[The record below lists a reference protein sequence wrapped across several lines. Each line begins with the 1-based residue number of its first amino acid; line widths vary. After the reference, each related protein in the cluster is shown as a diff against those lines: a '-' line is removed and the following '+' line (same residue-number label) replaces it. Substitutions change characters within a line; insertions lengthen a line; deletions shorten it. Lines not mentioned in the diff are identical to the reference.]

1 LNGAPRAGKSSIVA
15 AIQDAFD
22 GPWMNLG
29 VDQARQ
35 ITPPRYQPGIGLRPG
50 EADHE
55 AAPFVSVFYDLE
67 VDTSVLSPEGAP
79 TRYGGDCEARQRR
92 RSGNSRNGAQARHV
106 NPRRA
111 SRLGPT
117 RVVKVRLSG

>member
-67 VDTSVLSPEGAP
+67 VDTSVLSPEECA
-79 TRYGGDCEARQRR
+79 DAIRR
-92 RSGNSRNGAQARHV
+92 RLRGPPTSAFRQLAK
-106 NPRRA
+106 RRA
-111 SRLGPT
+111 GAAREPSPGESVGPHESREGSP
-117 RVVKVRLSG
+117 